1 VSPLEFAPIAAA
13 AFAVPQFLPQ
23 IRRVLRSGDTSGV
36 SWAWAALTSVNNA
49 AWFAY
54 FFASAYWTALVPAA
68 SASTLAGLLAVVLAS
83 RGRASRRVA
92 VAGTAWASLLAAVFA
107 AAGLAGLGML
117 LTGAFMLQVTP
128 SIWTA
133 YRTEHPSGISRG
145 TWLLVLGELTCWFSY
160 GLYRADPRLLVLGA
174 TGIAASL
181 LMLARTLHRPI
192 APAPAAEVA

>member
-1 VSPLEFAPIAAA
+1 MSPLEFAPIAAA
-13 AFAVPQFLPQ
+13 AFAVPQFMPQ
-23 IRRVLRSGDTSGV
+23 IRRVVLSGDTSGV
-36 SWAWAALTSVNNA
+36 SWAWAALTCVNNT

-54 FFASAYWTALVPAA
+54 FFASGYWTALVPAA
-68 SASTLAGLLAVVLAS
+68 SASTLAGLLAVVLAN

-92 VAGTAWASLLAAVFA
+92 FAVTAWASLLVAVFA

-117 LTGAFMLQVTP
+117 LTGAFMLQVAP
-128 SIWTA
+128 SIRTA

-181 LMLARTLHRPI
+181 IMLARTIHRPI
-192 APAPAAEVA
+192 EPAPAVGVA